1 MQKYI
6 AALLLSLFSVP
17 TAESMADEPVDVA
30 PTDDVREME
39 LICPPTQFAKI
50 IGTIQGVRNG
60 TANKYQVCVEPDPI
74 LEVSPVT
81 AVGDRFRPVEFEVS
95 YTQNGRPIP
104 FEVEATLGSVEVDDD
119 RVYVYGNG
127 VTGTGTIL
135 IAGEEYL
142 YEIADEPVCGD
153 TRIDGTS
160 RKIDCNGY
168 WKRSGAE
175 HIYYGAED
183 TQIVEWELMWVE
195 HMWQSDWDE
204 AGYEELYPKGKPITD
219 PEQLANIQ
227 EYLDWANNVFRE
239 SGVYVRLV
247 LARAVEYPL
256 GDKDS
261 DPLYALR
268 NLRNQDGFGRG
279 SADLLYGHG
288 RTRSGTCG
296 VAFANT
302 SFRATWP
309 PVSIGACGP
318 GTFLHEIGHSVSLAH
333 GPQNQFNEANGYMY
347 PDFGHGW
354 NDVCFRYDSIM
365 SYGESRTFFTNPRLT
380 CGEIFGDKVSETWQS
395 VVAGDEYLY
404 NEAYVL
410 NMIRYTVSLVH
421 DEHADP
427 MIPMDVDTT
436 PPEDGESTND

>member
-6 AALLLSLFSVP
+6 AALMLSLFPVQ
-17 TAESMADEPVDVA
+17 TESMEEPLDVA
-30 PTDDVREME
+30 PSDDVREME
-39 LICPPTQFAKI
+39 LICPPNQFSKL

-60 TANKYQVCVEPDPI
+60 TVNKYQVCVEPDPI
-74 LEVSPVT
+74 LEVSPVS
-81 AVGDRFRPVEFEVS
+81 AVGDRFRPVEFQVS
-95 YTQNGRPIP
+95 YTQNGRPID
-104 FEVEATLGSVEVDDD
+104 FEVEATLGRVVVDDD
-119 RVYVYGNG
+119 RVYVYGDST
-127 VTGTGTIL
+127 TGTGTIL
-135 IAGEEYL
+135 IAGEEYQ
-142 YEIADEPVCGD
+142 YEIAAEPVCED
-153 TRIDGTS
+153 TTVNGTS
-160 RKIDCNGY
+160 RKIDCNGN
-168 WKRSGAE
+168 WKRRSAE

-195 HMWQSDWDE
+195 HMWQAHWDDN
-204 AGYEELYPKGKPITD
+204 GYEELYPKGKPITD
-219 PEQLANIQ
+219 EQELAKIQ
-227 EYLDWANNVFRE
+227 EYLDYANEVFRK

-256 GDKDS
+256 GDNDE

-279 SADLLYGHG
+279 KADLLYGHG

-296 VAFANT
+296 VAFANVD
-302 SFRATWP
+302 FRATWP
-309 PVSIGACGP
+309 PVSVGACGP

-354 NDVCFRYDSIM
+354 NDVCNRYDSIM
-365 SYGESRTFFTNPRLT
+365 SYGDSRQFFTNSRLT
-380 CGEIFGDKVSETWQS
+380 CGEIFGDKLTDAWDSIP
-395 VVAGDEYLY
+395 AGDEYLY

-427 MIPMDVDTT
+427 LIPMDSNEP
-436 PPEDGESTND
+436 PPEEGEATND